1 MSDYTDKEIEEME
14 RELARLA
21 IIIAEHRKSK
31 PQKKRRRRRR
41 RGWGCLG
48 GGVDTSP

>member
-1 MSDYTDKEIEEME
+1 MPKYSDAEIQEME
-14 RELARLA
+14 REMARLA
-21 IIIAEHRKSK
+21 IIISEHYQSK

-41 RGWGCLG
+41 GWGCFG

>member
-1 MSDYTDKEIEEME
+1 MVNYTKEEIQEME
-14 RELARLA
+14 KEMARLA
-21 IIIAEHRKSK
+21 IIISEHYQSK

-41 RGWGCLG
+41 GWGCFG